1 MNCGYSMFRT
11 INYRTLFLTRTVK
24 ILPIST
30 CNEFSN
36 RRREWSSRLIGP
48 ETRMRGRRSASAV
61 EVQGDC
67 QHHAGVL
74 IDFVLAT
81 GGEKRGL
88 SGGGKG
94 HGSGERGEERPVPSR
109 WAEFVQSRATL
120 RIFLR
125 LAPPSPSLRRC
136 GLHLRL
142 RRTPRLPHLRLFR
155 ASADAFRIRV
165 GGARNPETRDHE
177 VSADSTVW
185 TALDESTSTVLGDL
199 TLIQTVHFVGIF
211 MILFFF

>member
-1 MNCGYSMFRT
+1 MNCGCSMFRT

-74 IDFVLAT
+74 IDFVLVT

-94 HGSGERGEERPVPSR
+94 HGSGERGEERPEHRYQAGEQSSSNHEPLSGFSCVSLLPPRACGGVVCTCACAARPASR
-109 WAEFVQSRATL
+109 TCGFSALPRTL
-120 RIFLR
+120 SAFALVGHGTQ
-125 LAPPSPSLRRC
+125 RR
-136 GLHLRL
+136 GTTR
-142 RRTPRLPHLRLFR
+142 FR
-155 ASADAFRIRV
+155 
-165 GGARNPETRDHE
+165 P
-177 VSADSTVW
+177 
-185 TALDESTSTVLGDL
+185 TVLSGPRWMNL
-199 TLIQTVHFVGIF
+199 LRPF
-211 MILFFF
+211 

>member
-1 MNCGYSMFRT
+1 MFRT
-11 INYRTLFLTRTVK
+11 INYRTLFLTWTVK

-36 RRREWSSRLIGP
+36 RQRKWSSRLIGP
-48 ETRMRGRRSASAV
+48 ETRNAWPKISIGS
-61 EVQGDC
+61 G
-67 QHHAGVL
+67 GVRWL
-74 IDFVLAT
+74 PTSCRCINRFRPRH
-81 GGEKRGL
+81 GGWEKRSL
-88 SGGGKG
+88 CCREGGWI
-94 HGSGERGEERPVPSR
+94 RGTGWRTVRAPVPSR

-165 GGARNPETRDHE
+165 GGARNPETRNHE
-177 VSADSTVW
+177 VSADSAVW
-185 TALDESTSTVLGDL
+185 TVLDESTSTV
-199 TLIQTVHFVGIF
+199 
-211 MILFFF
+211 

>member
-1 MNCGYSMFRT
+1 M
-11 INYRTLFLTRTVK
+11 IVAPYR
-24 ILPIST
+24 
-30 CNEFSN
+30 N
-36 RRREWSSRLIGP
+36 P
-48 ETRMRGRRSASAV
+48 ETRNCAAEDQQWR
-61 EVQGDC
+61 VQGDC

-94 HGSGERGEERPVPSR
+94 HGSGERGEERSEHR
-109 WAEFVQSRATL
+109 YQAGEQRFVQSWATL

-165 GGARNPETRDHE
+165 GGARNSTETRDHE
-177 VSADSTVW
+177 VSADSAVW
-185 TALDESTSTVLGDL
+185 TALDESTSTVSGDL
-199 TLIQTVHFVGIF
+199 TLIQIVRFVGIF
-211 MILFFF
+211 MILFFFQDV